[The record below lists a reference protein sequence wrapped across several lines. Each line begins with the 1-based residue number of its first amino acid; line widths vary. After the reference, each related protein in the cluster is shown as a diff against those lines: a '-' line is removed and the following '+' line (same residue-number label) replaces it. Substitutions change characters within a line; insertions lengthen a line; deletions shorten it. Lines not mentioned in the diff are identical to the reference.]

1 MKDKPQLM
9 EKAAKLFIEIFQE
22 EPWREKFKLTQV
34 MKIMKEQFNKS
45 EDVALAVLKDSEVI
59 GFAWMYEILENDLE
73 KNTRYSPELN
83 FLFKEQKR
91 VFYFQEIG
99 IKRELRRQG
108 IGEKLI
114 REVLRVGKE
123 KGANIVVLSTN
134 TRAESAVSMF
144 CKIGFQN
151 SGIIRPP
158 RELGRTYWTLKL

>member
-1 MKDKPQLM
+1 MKDKPQIM
-9 EKAAKLFIEIFQE
+9 KEAAKLFIEIFQE

-45 EDVALAVLKDSEVI
+45 KDVALAVLKDNKVI
-59 GFAWMYEILENDLE
+59 GFAWMYEILESDLE

-83 FLFKEQKR
+83 FLFKKQKR

-99 IKRELRRQG
+99 VKKELRKQG
-108 IGEKLI
+108 IGVKLI
-114 REVLRVGKE
+114 REVLRIGKE

-134 TRAESAVSMF
+134 TRAQSAVLMF
-144 CKIGFQN
+144 SKIGFQN

-158 RELGRTYWTLKL
+158 KELGRTYWILEL